1 MSVCKD
7 LCVYCSKTIRTSHK
21 QISCKT
27 CKLFVHKKCTKLKK
41 QELKKLNVKEWICS
55 NCNTDTH
62 ITLETQ
68 HDDIEKLNANVNVS
82 DTDLCDFKKYDK
94 MLFNPLRYENLS
106 KESDVTDDIHPK
118 NIDIDCKYVT
128 SEQLC
133 KSISNEEADFT
144 LFNLNIRSA
153 NKNLDHLKNCLK
165 SINHNFSIIGLTETQ
180 LKDKPN
186 GHLYLPDYN
195 LEYMNRVG
203 RKSGGVCLYEI

>member
-68 HDDIEKLNANVNVS
+68 HNDIEKLNANVNVS

-94 MLFNPLRYENLS
+94 MLFNPLRYEN
-106 KESDVTDDIHPK
+106 
-118 NIDIDCKYVT
+118 
-128 SEQLC
+128 
-133 KSISNEEADFT
+133 
-144 LFNLNIRSA
+144 
-153 NKNLDHLKNCLK
+153 
-165 SINHNFSIIGLTETQ
+165 
-180 LKDKPN
+180 
-186 GHLYLPDYN
+186 
-195 LEYMNRVG
+195 
-203 RKSGGVCLYEI
+203 